1 MYREGRILSRR
12 LCGICI
18 EKEGRLSG
26 RLGGICI
33 EKEGRLSGRLGVKIF
48 YYVPP

>member
-1 MYREGRILSRR
+1 MYREGRILSRK
-12 LCGICI
+12 LGD
-18 EKEGRLSG
+18 KLGEGRILSR

-48 YYVPP
+48 YDFPP